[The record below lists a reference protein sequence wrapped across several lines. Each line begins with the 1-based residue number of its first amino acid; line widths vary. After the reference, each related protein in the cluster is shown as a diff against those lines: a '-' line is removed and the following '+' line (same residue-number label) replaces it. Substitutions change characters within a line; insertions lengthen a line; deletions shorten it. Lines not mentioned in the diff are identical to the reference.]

1 MNLQINISVE
11 IQFLSYLVIVILG
24 LQLSLLFFYKYFKL
38 KDIHLPLNRVLLVF
52 GYFILFIVLGPLFVQ
67 ISRLFVEDQFL
78 YEIIYRLGWG
88 ISFFS
93 TIMPSFFI
101 IKKEFSIVINI
112 NYAKFLLILNF
123 IPVVTLVFINTIR
136 SPFFFATILFVV
148 INGLYIIQ
156 FMIIL
161 VKKSVGK
168 IKKKFKLF
176 FIGSMVSLPSLFF
189 AIIVAIEILPPIIHE
204 IIYIFGII
212 ELIVGFTIIYYSIID
227 FPPFYE
233 FEWKNNLKKLFI
245 INNKNKECY
254 FFHNFENI
262 KDSQIKEANQST
274 DNNFMNE
281 IDNIIP
287 GSIIGI
293 EQIISTIIRSDN
305 EKINIIKKKNSVFC
319 VEQGDKLSD
328 ITYILIIKQE
338 LESINHFLKLIKN
351 QFETIYGEI
360 LLNLENLKED
370 KYILFSNF
378 ASIIDNLQ

>member
-1 MNLQINISVE
+1 M
-11 IQFLSYLVIVILG
+11 
-24 LQLSLLFFYKYFKL
+24 
-38 KDIHLPLNRVLLVF
+38 NRVLLVF